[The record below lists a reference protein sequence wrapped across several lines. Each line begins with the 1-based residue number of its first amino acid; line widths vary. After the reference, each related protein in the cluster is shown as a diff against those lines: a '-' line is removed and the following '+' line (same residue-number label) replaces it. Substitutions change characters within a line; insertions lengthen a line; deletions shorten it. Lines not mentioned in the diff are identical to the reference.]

1 MLSLAETLAYFVVTG
16 LLVPVAVK
24 LPLPSA
30 LALGRFLGRFGYR
43 VLRLRRSV
51 ALSNLRFVLG
61 ETHTPEQLEAFALE
75 SYEQF
80 GMTAIEA
87 LRNFR
92 NVDDSGALVEAPPEF
107 DEMVALNKKG
117 QGFIACSPHYGSFE
131 RLAYAAAARG
141 LRVAAV
147 MRALEN
153 ERFDSLI
160 VSCRAAAGVEVL
172 QRGRVSPYAL
182 IERLEQGV
190 FLGLLPDQNT
200 RHGVSVDF
208 LGKPA
213 RTYRGPAVLHL
224 RSGAPLVVCVIR
236 RLSDDPTRHRVSVRM
251 LPVHQAT
258 GDRNADIRA
267 ITQRICDAM
276 SELILEAPGQYLW
289 MHRRWGRAASG
300 SGARRH
306 RRRLGRGRKPPES
319 RAPANGR

>member
-1 MLSLAETLAYFVVTG
+1 MLSLAETLAYFLVTG
-16 LLVPVAVK
+16 LLIPVTATLR
-24 LPLPSA
+24 LPTA
-30 LALGRFLGRFGYR
+30 LALGRFLGRFCFR
-43 VLRLRRSV
+43 VLRLRRGV

-61 ETHTPEQLEAFALE
+61 ETHSPEQLEAFALE

-92 NVDDSGALVEAPPEF
+92 NVDDSAALVEAPPEF
-107 DEMVALNKKG
+107 DQIVALHEKG
-117 QGFIACSPHYGSFE
+117 QGLIACSPHYGSFE
-131 RLAYAAAARG
+131 RLAYASAARG

-182 IERLEQGV
+182 LERLEQGV

-236 RLSDDPTRHRVSVRM
+236 RRSDDPTRHRVRVRL
-251 LPVHQAT
+251 LPVYAPT
-258 GDRNADIRA
+258 GDRDADIRA
-267 ITQRICDAM
+267 VTQRICDAM

-289 MHRRWGRAASG
+289 MHRRWGRTASG

-306 RRRLGRGRKPPES
+306 RRHRGRGSKPPGS
-319 RAPANGR
+319 SVLAGGR